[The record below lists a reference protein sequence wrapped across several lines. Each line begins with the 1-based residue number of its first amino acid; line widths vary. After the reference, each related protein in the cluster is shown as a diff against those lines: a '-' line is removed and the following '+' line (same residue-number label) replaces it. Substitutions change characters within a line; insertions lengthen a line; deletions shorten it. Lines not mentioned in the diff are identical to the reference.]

1 MFQEYQNL
9 FFIYSVGLTSIIL
22 LSCFTYFTSDKF
34 SFKINKKQSYYIFY
48 FSFFFYILSIL
59 CLTFGKI
66 QALHHYVDFAT
77 HLEILWRNSHG
88 LGLTTL
94 MSEKYHGGNNWFAAH
109 FTPIIYL
116 TYVPAF
122 AIWPNPYVIPLSE
135 TLFITSSLIPL
146 WLISKKYFD
155 SDLSRLFICSFLFYP
170 TIFYT
175 NLYGTAYI
183 ELCIPLLL
191 WLFYFFEEKKNTL
204 FILFLIL
211 CLMVRE
217 EVSLVTCFFGIY
229 IMFKKRYFLGL
240 VTIILS
246 LIYFYT
252 VIFLVIPSFRVENL
266 NSALEVNILN
276 EHLASVWYRGWGDT
290 YPEMIKYI
298 LLNPLDVLNKI
309 LTPPKIGNFIMILIP
324 LLFMSLGN
332 MLIFFIA
339 IPNLSM
345 TFLSFSITHSSYI
358 LYYLSPS
365 LPVFFYAAISGISK
379 ISNWKVVNQNALIH
393 AILVASISTTIFFG
407 ATPISIAF
415 WNKDYKVGNFYTT
428 NFHYSAYVELDRHVA
443 AKNIIKLIPDD
454 VIVSA
459 EQHFLPLLY
468 KKKMMTIFPSN
479 ENGIEYVL
487 IDRYNPKK
495 TGGHI
500 KNVMRTDP
508 EFEYQK
514 YFQNTDWVVVKE
526 KLGITLFK
534 KIN

>member
-1 MFQEYQNL
+1 MLEEYNSL
-9 FFIYSVGLTSIIL
+9 ILVYSIGLLSIIL
-22 LSCFTYFTSDKF
+22 TSFFTYFVSNKF
-34 SFKINKKQSYYIFY
+34 SITLNEKSTSLIFLL
-48 FSFFFYILSIL
+48 SLTFYLLSSL
-59 CLTFGKI
+59 YLGFGKI
-66 QALHHYVDFAT
+66 NALHHYADFAT
-77 HLEILWRNSHG
+77 HLEILWRNSQG
-88 LGLTTL
+88 LGLRTV
-94 MSEKYHGGNNWFAAH
+94 MSAEYHGGSHWFAAH

-122 AIWPNPYVIPLSE
+122 AIWSNPYVIPVSE

-146 WLISKKYFD
+146 WLISKKYFN

-183 ELCIPLLL
+183 ELCIPLFL

-204 FILFLIL
+204 FILFLVL

-229 IMFKKRYFLGL
+229 MMIKKRYLLGVL
-240 VTIILS
+240 TIILS

-252 VIFLVIPSFRVENL
+252 VLFVIMPSFKVEDFNRVHM
-266 NSALEVNILN
+266 ATI
-276 EHLASVWYRGWGDT
+276 WYRGWGDT
-290 YPEMIKYI
+290 YSEMFANI
-298 LLNPLDVLNKI
+298 LFSPIDALSKI
-309 LTPPKIGNFIMILIP
+309 LIPEKIGNFVMILIP

-332 MLIFFIA
+332 ILIFCIA
-339 IPNLSM
+339 IPNLAI

-365 LPVFFYAAISGISK
+365 LPIFFYAAISGISK
-379 ISNWKVVNQNALIH
+379 ISNWKVVDQNALIH

-428 NFHYSAYVELDRHVA
+428 NFHYSAYVELDKHVV
-443 AKNIIKLIPDD
+443 AKNIVKLIPDD
-454 VIVSA
+454 AVVSA

-479 ENGIEYVL
+479 EKGIDYVL

-495 TGGHI
+495 TGGHF
-500 KNVMRTDP
+500 KNVLRTDP

-514 YFQNTDWVVVKE
+514 YFQNTDWVVIKE